1 MQLRELLGHIESEFP
16 AETAMEGD
24 AIGLQLQSGRKD
36 ITSVCVTLEITDEST
51 DEAIRRG
58 ADCIVTFHPFIY
70 QPLRTITDRDR
81 TGRLATRLIKA
92 DVAVIAIH
100 TNFDAHPRGTNAQFA
115 NRLGLENTRPLIA
128 DSRREGYGMG
138 ISGNLSVALEAEEL
152 AGKVG
157 GICGAP
163 VIFTSARSA
172 KTVSSVAIVC
182 GSGFSFLRNAIESGV
197 DAFITA
203 DVKYHGFHAACE
215 HLTLISPGHYEMEQ
229 FVPQALGQELRNLTG
244 DSIHV
249 FEAQTIT
256 NPVRYAPLPMNGANT

>member
-1 MQLRELLGHIESEFP
+1 MQLHELLGHIESEFP

-24 AIGLQLQSGRKD
+24 AIGLQVQSGRTEV
-36 ITSVCVTLEITDEST
+36 TSVCVTLEITDESA

-70 QPLRTITDRDR
+70 QPLRTITDRSR
-81 TGRLATRLIKA
+81 TGRLATRLIRA
-92 DVAVIAIH
+92 GVAVIAIH

-115 NRLGLENTRPLIA
+115 GRLGLHSTRPLVP
-128 DSRREGYGMG
+128 DKRREGYGMG
-138 ISGNLSVALEAEEL
+138 ITGNLPSPLPAEEV
-152 AGKVG
+152 ARMVD

-163 VIFTSARSA
+163 VIFAPAHTP
-172 KTVSSVAIVC
+172 KMVSNIAIVC
-182 GSGFSFLRNAIESGV
+182 GSGFSFLSNAIESGV

-203 DVKYHGFHAACE
+203 DVKYHGFHAASE

-229 FVPQALGQELRNLTG
+229 FVPQALARELLMSTG
-244 DSIHV
+244 GSITV

-256 NPVRYAPLPMNGANT
+256 NPVHYTAAQ